1 MELPTLNGTW
11 LYMRERYN
19 VTGKEL
25 NIFSSQYLW
34 HSGKL
39 YECCYRKNCDGQR
52 NTRVAIAK
60 NVTDPGCYLEM
71 TSVTDWMLLS
81 LLLGR
86 KIVCKYCYRYT
97 VTDTSRRL
105 RDGQLNETF
114 YCPTY
119 FFPNLF
125 LTFYDFL
132 FATLLGKGPEMRHL
146 QLL

>member
-1 MELPTLNGTW
+1 MQAN
-11 LYMRERYN
+11 YM
-19 VTGKEL
+19 
-25 NIFSSQYLW
+25 S
-34 HSGKL
+34 
-39 YECCYRKNCDGQR
+39 
-52 NTRVAIAK
+52 VAIVRIVKDKEIRVLLSQKLWRTQVAIS
-60 NVTDPGCYLEM
+60 

-105 RDGQLNETF
+105 RDGQLTETF

-125 LTFYDFL
+125 LTVYDFL
-132 FATLLGKGPEMRHL
+132 FATLSEKGPEMRHL
-146 QLL
+146 QFL